1 MHRSVLIKLCFV
13 AAGVAGALPPLAAQ
27 VPPDEPTSITALFS
41 THMFFRLGVALGLN
55 SSTDSPIYLRLGT
68 AF

>member
-1 MHRSVLIKLCFV
+1 MRRSVLIMLCFV
-13 AAGVAGALPPLAAQ
+13 AAGVAGALRPLAAQ
-27 VPPDEPTSITALFS
+27 VPPFS

-55 SSTDSPIYLRLGT
+55 ASTDSPIYVRLGT